1 MISFTQIQLEEA
13 MKPFR
18 LEGHFPDQ
26 SHIPERAPVLLDT
39 GVPHIVVSGSEKST
53 IPINV
58 PGSISSLLA
67 GEKIQFGAFHFLN
80 SNVWCRSFCY
90 FSVMMGI
97 SLKLSHLRFHDA
109 FSLLLLAGAVTSSP
123 PIPSSSPL
131 SPLSNAQ
138 MMELRSE
145 TSRVSHFLES
155 DGETVFTAKE
165 KHGGVHDS
173 FQVKVIDLEAEAE
186 AAASAVAVAAISN
199 EDVIQS
205 HSVLGSGGINGDDT
219 HSIPTTSGQ

>member
-1 MISFTQIQLEEA
+1 
-13 MKPFR
+13 
-18 LEGHFPDQ
+18 
-26 SHIPERAPVLLDT
+26 
-39 GVPHIVVSGSEKST
+39 
-53 IPINV
+53 
-58 PGSISSLLA
+58 
-67 GEKIQFGAFHFLN
+67 
-80 SNVWCRSFCY
+80 
-90 FSVMMGI
+90 
-97 SLKLSHLRFHDA
+97 
-109 FSLLLLAGAVTSSP
+109 
-123 PIPSSSPL
+123 
-131 SPLSNAQ
+131 
-138 MMELRSE
+138 MELRSE
-145 TSRVSHFLES
+145 TTRVSHFLES